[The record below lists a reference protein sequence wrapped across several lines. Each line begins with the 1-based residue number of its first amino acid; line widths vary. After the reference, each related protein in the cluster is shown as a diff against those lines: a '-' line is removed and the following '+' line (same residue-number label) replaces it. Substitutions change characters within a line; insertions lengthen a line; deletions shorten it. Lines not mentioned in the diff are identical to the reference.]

1 MGTDGYGEDAPEA
14 LISAHRQRKLHLQN
28 TPLFLKRA
36 RGPGEGENFFSRGKE
51 VFPFPRNPRPLSG
64 TARWKKLFF
73 FDTPAQGALTGI
85 TLLIASVWILP
96 GLTGLYFFYCL
107 RVLFCVWGLLFVYAL
122 ILRVRFGRCELAA
135 CRRHWLLAAARGGCT
150 LLFIACFLLLDG
162 CLAARYGFVS
172 GPVSGIDGALAKI
185 AGPMDPLI
193 PAAAGILFLAAS
205 YLLTARLYARAA
217 EVPFAK
223 VFNVPTKIL
232 LVLLLF
238 SYFFF
243 LGGAAAASRRTE
255 RTVRELEQHFGRPLS
270 AAGLRELYLR
280 NRKSDERFWKRAK
293 ELTRRIQAAWKDID
307 FYLDAES
314 GAFTGTFPPEF
325 LRRYRQVYESMKPLF
340 EREKMF
346 DSLPPADGAKRF
358 VPGDLL
364 MEDLSETQSCRDLCR
379 TAQWRIRFAAED
391 NDLPAAYAALAR
403 MKNVSKYLESNPA
416 WTICTLVMCATEAQ
430 RVDAMLWLA
439 GNAPVPDD
447 VLAAWRKDL
456 LDCDRDL
463 ERINFEALYAE
474 AVSMDD
480 VCRRFAVDR
489 GLSDLRFIFPQ
500 AWRFAAADRNLLLNH
515 FKVKKSGDMKEPDFR
530 RGFLSSMLYPN
541 GEGIQRWFDQ
551 LSARYRGAAALLGAE
566 LEKRRTGRYPD
577 ALETP
582 PADPFTGK
590 PMLCRKGLIPVPEFV
605 WDGAKKQFKPPVI
618 RQKEGVAVWSVG
630 SNHKNDG
637 GLNKL
642 DGGPSKSDDVR
653 VFLLIPS
660 APKRK

>member
-1 MGTDGYGEDAPEA
+1 MKT
-14 LISAHRQRKLHLQN
+14 
-28 TPLFLKRA
+28 FL
-36 RGPGEGENFFSRGKE
+36 
-51 VFPFPRNPRPLSG
+51 
-64 TARWKKLFF
+64 KKLFF
-73 FDTPAQGALTGI
+73 ADTPAQGALTGI

-107 RVLFCVWGLLFVYAL
+107 RVLFCIWGLLFVYAL

-135 CRRHWLLAAARGGCT
+135 YRRHWLLAAARAVCT
-150 LLFIACFLLLDG
+150 ILFIVCFLLLDG
-162 CLAARYGFVS
+162 CLAARYEFVS
-172 GPVSGIDGALAKI
+172 GAVSGIDGALAKI
-185 AGPMDPLI
+185 AGPMDPLV

-217 EVPFAK
+217 EIPFAK

-243 LGGAAAASRRTE
+243 LGGAAAASRRTA

-280 NRKSDERFWKRAK
+280 GRKSDGLFWKRANK
-293 ELTRRIQAAWKDID
+293 LTRRIQAAWKDID
-307 FYLDAES
+307 FYLYAES

-364 MEDLSETQSCRDLCR
+364 MVELPETQSCRDLCR

-403 MKNVSKYLESNPA
+403 MKNASKYLESNPA

-439 GNAPVPDD
+439 GSAPVPDD
-447 VLAAWRKDL
+447 VLKAWRKEL

-480 VCRRFAVDR
+480 VCRRFAGDR

-515 FKVKKSGDMKEPDFR
+515 FKVKKFGDMKEPDFR
-530 RGFLSSMLYPN
+530 GGFLSSMLYPN
-541 GEGIQRWFDQ
+541 GEGIQRWFDR

-566 LEKRRTGRYPD
+566 LEKRRTGKYPD
-577 ALETP
+577 ALKTP
-582 PADPFTGK
+582 SADPFTGK
-590 PMLCRKGLIPVPEFV
+590 PMFYRKGLIPVPEYV
-605 WDGAKKQFKPPVI
+605 WDSAKKQFKPPVL
-618 RQKEGVAVWSVG
+618 RQKEGIAVWSAG
-630 SNHKNDG
+630 QNRKNDG
-637 GLNKL
+637 GLSKN
-642 DGGPSKSDDVR
+642 DGGSLKSDDVR
-653 VFLLIPS
+653 VFLLIP
-660 APKRK
+660 ADPKRK